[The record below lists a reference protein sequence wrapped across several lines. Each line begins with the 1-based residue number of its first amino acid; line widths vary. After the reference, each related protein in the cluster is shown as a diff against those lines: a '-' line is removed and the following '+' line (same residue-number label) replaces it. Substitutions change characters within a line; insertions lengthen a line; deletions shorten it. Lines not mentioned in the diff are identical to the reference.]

1 MLSERAF
8 FGFISSG
15 GLASNSLLFAGL
27 EVIGSFLTDG
37 AGSLGDGG
45 NDLGGEGGV
54 SDPVVDS
61 GGEEVVSDNGT
72 DVSDEVKEGEEE
84 VLPFSER
91 GSGVSSHD
99 EGSKSNPLEGKGSE
113 CGHGEGGG
121 ESGSGHR
128 GVSSDGNDPGNGE
141 RHPGGDEHVNHG
153 RMELVVVV
161 FGVLED
167 HV

>member
-54 SDPVVDS
+54 SDPVVDT

-84 VLPFSER
+84 VFKNS
-91 GSGVSSHD
+91 
-99 EGSKSNPLEGKGSE
+99 
-113 CGHGEGGG
+113 
-121 ESGSGHR
+121 
-128 GVSSDGNDPGNGE
+128 
-141 RHPGGDEHVNHG
+141 
-153 RMELVVVV
+153 
-161 FGVLED
+161 F
-167 HV
+167 